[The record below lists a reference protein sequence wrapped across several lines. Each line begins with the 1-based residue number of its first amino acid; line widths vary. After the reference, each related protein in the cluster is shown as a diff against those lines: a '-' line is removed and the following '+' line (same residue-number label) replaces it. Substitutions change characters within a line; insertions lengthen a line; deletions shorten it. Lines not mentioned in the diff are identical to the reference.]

1 MNSKSPVF
9 LQANDAQLEWKE
21 QQPFSGR
28 YGDVYFSSDSGL
40 DESQYVFLKQNH
52 LQERWPRLNSVIFT
66 IAETGFGTG
75 LNFLCAWQLWNEI
88 APTAA
93 RLHFISFEKYPI
105 AIADLKK
112 ALGLWPKLGSLSE
125 ILCQKY
131 QWITPGWHRLIFD
144 HGRVTLTLIIGDVRD
159 TLPLLKAKVDAW
171 FLDGFAPAK
180 NPEMWQAMLFEQMAR
195 LSAPSTTF
203 ATFTSAGVVKR
214 GLLNAGFS
222 VNKISGY
229 GRKREMLAGIMPNH
243 ADGPSKVSSH
253 QISHQASNHFEN
265 HIKHERHVII
275 IGAGIAGATSA
286 YALANRGWQVTLID
300 RHSTIAQEASGN
312 PVGIIYPRLT
322 GQDTAM
328 HKLALSGYLHT
339 IRLIQSLN
347 LNANDFNACGV
358 LQLAFD
364 TQELK
369 RCLAVAARNLP
380 DDTVR
385 YVEHKEA
392 SALAGTALSQ
402 SGLFFP
408 NAGWVNPVALCQALT
423 NNSLIHKAFNCDI
436 QAIKKVDGHWQVCS
450 SNQHGQQF
458 KAEAPVLILANANQA
473 NQFGISS
480 HLSLQAVRGQI
491 SLLPLQTEVKDIKT
505 VICTDGY
512 VSPAAN
518 GRNALGATFS
528 PNDMALDVRD
538 TDHLAN
544 LNMLKKIAP
553 EFYQKTQAAIPSI
566 SGRAALR
573 AATID
578 YLPMA
583 GPLLDHCAITQY
595 PPRHNADATTLP
607 WLPGLYVNAGH
618 GSKGLTHASIC
629 AEMIAASLCGEP
641 APVDAKLLAALD
653 PNRFLL
659 RKMGLK
665 ALVQGL
671 AAYPPIH

>member
-1 MNSKSPVF
+1 MNSKSADI
-9 LQANDAQLEWKE
+9 LQANDPQLEWKE

-40 DESQYVFLKQNH
+40 DESRYVFLTQNH
-52 LQERWPRLNSVIFT
+52 LQERWPRLNDEVFT

-88 APTAA
+88 APAGA
-93 RLHFISFEKYPI
+93 SLYFISFEKYPI
-105 AIADLKK
+105 ALPDLKK
-112 ALGLWPKLGSLSE
+112 ALALWPQLQTLSKE
-125 ILCQKY
+125 LCQQY

-144 HGRVTLTLIIGDVRD
+144 NGRVTLTLIIGDIAD
-159 TLPLLKAKVDAW
+159 TLPLVKAKVDAW

-180 NPEMWQAMLFEQMAR
+180 NPEMWQPVIFEQMAR
-195 LSAPSTTF
+195 LSAQSSTF
-203 ATFTSAGVVKR
+203 ATFTSAGIVKR
-214 GLLNAGFS
+214 GLLDASFN

-229 GRKREMLAGIMPNH
+229 GRKREMLAGVMPNH
-243 ADGPSKVSSH
+243 SGNSNRPK
-253 QISHQASNHFEN
+253 ASGQHA
-265 HIKHERHVII
+265 IV
-275 IGAGIAGATSA
+275 IGAGIAGAASA
-286 YALANRGWQVTLID
+286 YALANRGWQVILID
-300 RHSTIAQEASGN
+300 RHSEIAQEASGN

-328 HKLALSGYLHT
+328 HKLALAGYLHT

-347 LNANDFNACGV
+347 LSANDFNACGV

-364 TQELK
+364 AQELK

-380 DDTVR
+380 ETIAR
-385 YVEHKEA
+385 YVDDIQA
-392 SALAGTALSQ
+392 SELAGTALSQ
-402 SGLFFP
+402 PGLFFP
-408 NAGWVNPVALCQALT
+408 AAGWVNPVALCKALT
-423 NNSLIHKAFNCDI
+423 NNKLIHKVLNCDI
-436 QAIKKVDGHWQVCS
+436 QAIKKIDGRWQVWS
-450 SNQHGQQF
+450 GNQHGEQLE
-458 KAEAPVLILANANQA
+458 AEAPVLILANSNEAD
-473 NQFGISS
+473 QFGISS
-480 HLSLQAVRGQI
+480 NLSLQAVRGQI
-491 SLLPLQTEVKDIKT
+491 SLLPHQAGAKDIKT

-512 VSPAAN
+512 VSPSAN
-518 GRNALGATFS
+518 GQNALGATFS
-528 PNDMALDVRD
+528 PNDIALDVRE

-544 LNMLKKIAP
+544 LNMLKKMAP
-553 EFYQKTQAAIPSI
+553 QFYQDAQTEILSI

-583 GPLLDHCAITQY
+583 GPLLDHDALTKH
-595 PPRHNADATTLP
+595 PPRYNVNASSLP
-607 WLPGLYVNAGH
+607 WLEGVYVNAGH

-629 AEMIAASLCGEP
+629 AEMIAASICGEP
-641 APVDAKLLAALD
+641 APVDSKLLAALD

-671 AAYPPIH
+671 AAYPPLH